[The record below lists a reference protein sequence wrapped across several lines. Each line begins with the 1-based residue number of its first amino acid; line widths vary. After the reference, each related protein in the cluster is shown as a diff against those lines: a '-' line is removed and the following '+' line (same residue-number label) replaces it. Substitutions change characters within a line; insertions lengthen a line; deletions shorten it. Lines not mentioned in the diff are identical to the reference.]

1 MMDALAQAII
11 DVLQNNKPAALA
23 TVVKTRGASPRNVG
37 AKMLV
42 YPDGSIVGSIG
53 GGEMERRVIA
63 AAKDALAD
71 GKPRYLDMTLS
82 NEARGDPMICG
93 GEMEIFVEPLLTTP
107 TLVIVGAGHI
117 GAAVAQLG
125 KFLGFHIVVL
135 DDRPEFVTPENFP
148 HADERIAGDL
158 IEKIKHIEITSQTF
172 VVLVTRAHT
181 LDAPLLGAIVD
192 KPAAYIGMLGS
203 RRRVLTVMDT
213 LKKQGV
219 SETALARVHAP
230 IGIEIN
236 AETPQEIAV
245 SIMAEVIQVKREK
258 HGKIPGF
265 SEKPGIS
272 QAI

>member
-1 MMDALAQAII
+1 MDALSQALV

-42 YPDGSIVGSIG
+42 YPDGSIVGSVG

-63 AAKDALAD
+63 EAQQVLTD
-71 GKPRYLDMTLS
+71 GEPRYLDMTLS
-82 NEARGDPMICG
+82 NEERGDPLICG

-125 KFLGFHIVVL
+125 KILGFRVVVL
-135 DDRPEFVTPENFP
+135 DDRPEFVTPENLP
-148 HADERIAGDL
+148 YADERIAGD
-158 IEKIKHIEITSQTF
+158 IVAKVREIEITPRTF

-181 LDAPLLGAIVD
+181 LDAALLRAIVE

-203 RRRVLTVMDT
+203 RRRVITVMET
-213 LKKQGV
+213 LKKEGV
-219 SETALARVHAP
+219 SEAALKRVHAP
-230 IGIEIN
+230 IGMEIH

-245 SIMAEVIQVKREK
+245 SIM
-258 HGKIPGF
+258 
-265 SEKPGIS
+265 SEIIAARRGNGPRS
-272 QAI
+272 S